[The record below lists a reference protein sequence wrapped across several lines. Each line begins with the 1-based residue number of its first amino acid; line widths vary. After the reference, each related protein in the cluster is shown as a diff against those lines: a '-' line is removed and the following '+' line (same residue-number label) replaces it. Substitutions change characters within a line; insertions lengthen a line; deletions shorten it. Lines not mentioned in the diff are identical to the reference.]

1 MNVFVLLS
9 KEESIVILDN
19 VKQNCLIGIAAMG
32 FQSKQCVIL
41 QTIGTQ

>member
-1 MNVFVLLS
+1 MNVFALLS

-19 VKQNCLIGIAAMG
+19 VKQNCLIGIAMG